1 MVSDLEK
8 AETSSSARLR
18 PEYAYS
24 WQGQAYRGGGEE
36 AKQAAQAASAVQG
49 LGTLEVRWFI
59 QASRIAPISSSQLG
73 EDPALRSIIRRLCF
87 SGRRKEST
95 GTCI

>member
-24 WQGQAYRGGGEE
+24 WQGQPYRGGGEE
-36 AKQAAQAASAVQG
+36 AKQAAQAAPAVQG
-49 LGTLEVRWFI
+49 LGTLEVRWCHPNLSDCSHQFLPT
-59 QASRIAPISSSQLG
+59 R
-73 EDPALRSIIRRLCF
+73 
-87 SGRRKEST
+87 
-95 GTCI
+95 